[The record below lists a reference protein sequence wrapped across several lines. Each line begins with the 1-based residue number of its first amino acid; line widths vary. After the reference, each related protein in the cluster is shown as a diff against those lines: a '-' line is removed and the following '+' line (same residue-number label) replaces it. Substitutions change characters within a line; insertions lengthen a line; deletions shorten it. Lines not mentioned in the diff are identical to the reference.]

1 MIRRTKDEMNKTL
14 EALIRMKEIQ
24 EKKYHQISA
33 HEKSVLKVR
42 QDPSGK
48 QYYSVQRKGAKKFS
62 YLGNS
67 SVKEVNDIKEAKY
80 LKKSLSRI
88 EANIQLLKFAAEK
101 LESVDYDA
109 VNMSLPA
116 VYRDPSLSYAFAGT
130 VNRKA
135 ARWKQMMESRKAEY
149 EVFRPEELKVRT
161 DDGMYVRSKSEAMIY
176 NTLLSMGIT
185 FVYEMPLV
193 INGKLYR
200 PDFVVLSEID
210 YEILIIIEHQGMM
223 NDEQYRNRFCE
234 KLCQYYIAGYIQGIN
249 IFFTFDSSDGGFDKT
264 PVEDIIRTRI
274 KQCRLQ

>member
-14 EALIRMKEIQ
+14 ETLIRMKELQ
-24 EKKYHQISA
+24 EKKYRQISDL
-33 HEKSVLKVR
+33 EGSVLKVR
-42 QDPSGK
+42 HDPCGK
-48 QYYSVQRKGAKKFS
+48 QYYSVKRKGTKKFS

-80 LKKSLSRI
+80 LRKSLSRI
-88 EANIQLLKFAAEK
+88 EANIRILKSAAEK

-109 VNMSLPA
+109 VNESLPA
-116 VYRDPSLSYAFAGT
+116 VYRDPDLTYAYAGAG
-130 VNRKA
+130 NRKA
-135 ARWKQMMESRKAEY
+135 ARWKQMMEARKAEY

-161 DDGMYVRSKSEAMIY
+161 DDGMHVRSKSEAMIY
-176 NTLLSMGIT
+176 NTLLSMGIA
-185 FVYEMPLV
+185 FVYEMPLM

-210 YEILIIIEHQGMM
+210 YETLIIIEHQGMM
-223 NDEQYRNRFCE
+223 NSEHYRNRFYE
-234 KLCQYYIAGYIQGIN
+234 KLYQYYSAGYIQGIN

-274 KQCRLQ
+274 KI

>member
-1 MIRRTKDEMNKTL
+1 MNKTL
-14 EALIRMKEIQ
+14 ETLIRMKDIQ
-24 EKKYHQISA
+24 EKKYRQISA

-42 QDPSGK
+42 KDPSGK
-48 QYYSVQRKGAKKFS
+48 QYYSVQRKGTKKFS

-88 EANIQLLKFAAEK
+88 EANIQLLQSAAEK

-116 VYRDPSLSYAFAGT
+116 VYRDPKLSYAFAGT
-130 VNRKA
+130 GNRKA
-135 ARWKQMMESRKAEY
+135 AKWKQVMESRKAEY

-210 YEILIIIEHQGMM
+210 YETLIIIEHQGMM
-223 NDEQYRNRFCE
+223 NDEHYRNRFCE

-264 PVEDIIRTRI
+264 PIEDIIRTRI
-274 KQCRLQ
+274 KPCRLQ